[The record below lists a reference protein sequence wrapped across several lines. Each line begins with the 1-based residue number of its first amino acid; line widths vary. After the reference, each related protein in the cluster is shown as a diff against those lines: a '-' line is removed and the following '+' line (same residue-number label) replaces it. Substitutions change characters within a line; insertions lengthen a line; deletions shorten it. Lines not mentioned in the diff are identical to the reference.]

1 MQILNT
7 KSETKQENETMQP
20 PYIQER
26 LKSLNDIETQLCSM
40 LQEASQVTFI
50 FGELKRGNESVKP
63 QFENHVKQFYER
75 LDKSTTQLRKEI
87 QLLDENVGTR
97 LLPINVNKK
106 ALGQDTEKM
115 EEQLDLLSAIL
126 DPSKSE

>member
-1 MQILNT
+1 
-7 KSETKQENETMQP
+7 
-20 PYIQER
+20 
-26 LKSLNDIETQLCSM
+26 M

-63 QFENHVKQFYER
+63 QFENHVKQFYEL
-75 LDKSTTQLRKEI
+75 LDESTTNLRKEI

-115 EEQLDLLSAIL
+115 EEQLNLLSVIL
-126 DPSKSE
+126 DSSKSK

>member
-1 MQILNT
+1 MDSEKGRGNT
-7 KSETKQENETMQP
+7 AMQP
-20 PYIQER
+20 PYVQER
-26 LKSLNDIETQLCSM
+26 LKSLNEVESQLCSM

-63 QFENHVKQFYER
+63 QFENHVKQFYEL

-87 QLLDENVGTR
+87 KLLDENVGTR

-115 EEQLDLLSAIL
+115 EEQLDLLSVIL
-126 DPSKSE
+126 DPSKSK

>member
-1 MQILNT
+1 MQVLNT
-7 KSETKQENETMQP
+7 KSETKQANETMQP

-26 LKSLNDIETQLCSM
+26 LKSLNAIETQLCSM

-75 LDKSTTQLRKEI
+75 LD
-87 QLLDENVGTR
+87 
-97 LLPINVNKK
+97 
-106 ALGQDTEKM
+106 
-115 EEQLDLLSAIL
+115 
-126 DPSKSE
+126 

>member
-1 MQILNT
+1 M
-7 KSETKQENETMQP
+7 
-20 PYIQER
+20 
-26 LKSLNDIETQLCSM
+26 
-40 LQEASQVTFI
+40 
-50 FGELKRGNESVKP
+50 KP

-126 DPSKSE
+126 DPSKSK